1 MDWLFL
7 TREMAVLPLV
17 KRDRWREFLSLFVCL
32 FILPQQLATSKWRFQ
47 NEPRKLPADC
57 SNCPPAIFPPPMQIK
72 SCYNLV
78 IIYNM

>member
-32 FILPQQLATSKWRFQ
+32 FILPQQLATSSGDFKMNFANFRRTALTVHRPFS
-47 NEPRKLPADC
+47 RRLCKLRA
-57 SNCPPAIFPPPMQIK
+57 
-72 SCYNLV
+72 V
-78 IIYNM
+78 II